1 MAVAFY
7 TTDLFPGREHLMPWR
22 TILEIAQYLN
32 NQNIKCIIING
43 KEKQT
48 HQQKEYF
55 WNVETFSIP
64 KNYNYI
70 KEIIKTSRTE
80 VFLFETKWRDGL
92 KKHQRFKK
100 YTMQKNSLFY
110 RRNIQYQ

>member
-55 WNVETFSIP
+55 CI
-64 KNYNYI
+64 
-70 KEIIKTSRTE
+70 
-80 VFLFETKWRDGL
+80 
-92 KKHQRFKK
+92 
-100 YTMQKNSLFY
+100 
-110 RRNIQYQ
+110 